1 MFNIWQE
8 YIEMNRYT
16 FLRKSFHFNFKNLIN
31 QLRGIIIKIVRIF
44 FVNFR
49 KKEISIFLQRKE
61 LEAYNSF
68 VEVLSLSYNP
78 KTRQIN

>member
-1 MFNIWQE
+1 
-8 YIEMNRYT
+8 MNRY
-16 FLRKSFHFNFKNLIN
+16 HFSQKRVSTYNFKNLIN

-49 KKEISIFLQRKE
+49 KKEISHFLTKENE

-78 KTRQIN
+78 RNSDK